1 MDEYGTGRGTIVA
14 HVGTA
19 LKQELAGLAREN
31 DRSLSAEVRRAI
43 REHLER
49 DENDETEAAA

>member
-1 MDEYGTGRGTIVA
+1 MDEYGAVGGTIVA

-49 DENDETEAAA
+49 DENEEEAA

>member
-1 MDEYGTGRGTIVA
+1 MNEYGAVGGTIVA

-19 LKQELAGLAREN
+19 LKQELAGPAREN

-49 DENDETEAAA
+49 DEIEEEAA